1 MIPPIP
7 PSTIAMLRRRP
18 QPPIPAAL
26 IGNLTARQNV
36 WHMDGDQL
44 WYWAPA
50 ANICGKGPDDWIC
63 LNA

>member
-7 PSTIAMLRRRP
+7 PAMIADIRKRP
-18 QPPIPAAL
+18 QPPIPPNL
-26 IGNLTARQNV
+26 IGNFAARQSV
-36 WHMDGDQL
+36 WVTNGPHL

-63 LNA
+63 LNG